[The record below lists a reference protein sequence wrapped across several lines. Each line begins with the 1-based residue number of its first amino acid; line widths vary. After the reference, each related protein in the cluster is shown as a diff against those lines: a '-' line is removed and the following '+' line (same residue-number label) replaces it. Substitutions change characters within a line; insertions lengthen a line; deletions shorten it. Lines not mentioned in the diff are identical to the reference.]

1 MESPQ
6 TEVERTDSNSTLTIH
21 HISIRP
27 NRCPQINVEILG
39 SKITALL
46 DSGASATI
54 INSREIIEKHKFRVH
69 PINISIKTA
78 DETAYACEGVVMI
91 PYTYQGNTNV
101 VPTLLIPQISRTL
114 ILGMDFWKA
123 FSIAPVI
130 VTQESIQQLELAN
143 LESEDSLNLV
153 ETYFEDQEK
162 IVFTIETAE
171 PRVLFD
177 QQPENDDSLEIP
189 SIEAPLKED
198 IGSIPTEHELSKEE
212 RKTLEEILRMFSN
225 PNGKLGRTNRMV
237 HKIDL
242 IPNASPKKPPQYRCS
257 PHIQREIDREIQ
269 RMIELDVIEE
279 SQSERC
285 NPLLPVKKASGE
297 WRICLDCRRINEV
310 TKNEA
315 YPFPDMMGIL
325 GRIEK
330 SKYFSVIDLSK
341 AYWQI
346 PLDEKSRDYTAFR
359 AGKNL
364 YRFKV
369 MPFGLKGAP
378 ITQTKL
384 MNRVLGFDLEPHV
397 YVYLDDI
404 IITSKSLAEHFRLLK
419 TVAERLR
426 DANLTISLEKSKF
439 CQKQISYLGYTLSEK
454 GLAIDSTKIQSILD
468 YATPRTLK
476 DVRRFIGMVS
486 FYKQFVEKFSD
497 LTAPITDLLKK
508 GKGKMCWTQE
518 AEEAFLKIK
527 SVLTSSKVLANPD
540 FMLPFTIESD
550 ASDVAVGAVLVQ
562 VQDGIR
568 RPIAFFSRKLSASQ
582 RKYAPT
588 EKECLGV
595 LMAIEKFRHFV
606 EGSKFTVITD
616 AQSLIWLSKIS
627 AEGGSA
633 RLIRWALKLQQYNFN
648 LQYRKGSLNITADAL
663 SRSLNAITIKDID
676 YDHLKQNILSNKTK
690 YKEFKVVNDRIYK
703 YVSSKL
709 GDSCY
714 DWKYLPQ
721 TQERL
726 HLLQEAH
733 DTAHFGQFKTLRKL
747 QERYYW
753 PQMQDDV
760 RKYCLG
766 CEVCKCIKHPSTNR
780 QPLMGRQKLASRPW
794 QVISV
799 DFVGPFPRSKN
810 GNTVLLVV
818 TDWFSKFVVIQ
829 PLREAKTGPMITFL
843 ENMIFLLFGVPEV
856 IISDNG
862 VQFKSKDFER
872 LLKRYHVNHWRN
884 ANYHPSN
891 NPTERVNRVIV
902 ATIRA
907 HLQGDHT
914 EWDKE
919 IHKVA
924 MSIRTAVHESTN
936 FTPYFIN
943 HGRNYISSGE
953 EYRQIRECGSDT
965 DCDPKMIN
973 ENLKQVFEAVKEN
986 LKKAY
991 NRYAKH
997 YNLRSNQNAPVYDIG
1012 EIVMKKNFFL
1022 SNKQKKFS
1030 AKLADTYAPARV
1042 IGRIG
1047 NSCYDLEDM
1056 NGNRLGVFHSSD
1068 LQKK

>member
-1 MESPQ
+1 M
-6 TEVERTDSNSTLTIH
+6 
-21 HISIRP
+21 
-27 NRCPQINVEILG
+27 
-39 SKITALL
+39 L
-46 DSGASATI
+46 DSGASSTI
-54 INSREIIEKHKFRVH
+54 INSKEIIEKHRFRVH

-78 DETAYACEGVVMI
+78 DETAYACEGIVMI
-91 PYTYQGNTNV
+91 PYTFQGYTNV
-101 VPTLLIPQISRTL
+101 VPTLLVPQISRTL
-114 ILGMDFWKA
+114 ILGIDFWKA
-123 FSIAPVI
+123 FSITPAI
-130 VTQESIQQLELAN
+130 VSTESITRLELD
-143 LESEDSLNLV
+143 ESTQNEQLHV
-153 ETYFEDQEK
+153 IETYFEEQEE
-162 IVFTIETAE
+162 IVFTIESVE
-171 PRVLFD
+171 PRIIQELKQEED
-177 QQPENDDSLEIP
+177 TSLELP
-189 SIEAPLKED
+189 SLETPEDEPLSN
-198 IGSIPTEHELSKEE
+198 ISTEHELSENE
-212 RKTLEEILRMFSN
+212 RKTLEEILGMLKN
-225 PNGKLGRTNRMV
+225 TDGKLGRTNLID
-237 HKIDL
+237 HKIE
-242 IPNASPKKPPQYRCS
+242 IVQGTHPRKPPQYRCS
-257 PHIQREIDREIQ
+257 PHIQKEIDKEIQ

-279 SQSERC
+279 SQSEWC
-285 NPLLPVKKASGE
+285 NPLLPVKKTSGE
-297 WRICLDCRRINEV
+297 WRICLDCRRVNEV

-325 GRIEK
+325 SRIEK
-330 SKYFSVIDLSK
+330 SNYFSVIDLSK

-346 PLDEKSRDYTAFR
+346 PLHKDSRDYTSFR

-384 MNRVLGFDLEPHV
+384 MNRVLGFDLEPYV

-404 IITSKSLAEHFRLLK
+404 IITSKTLQEHFRLLEI
-419 TVAERLR
+419 VAERLR
-426 DANLTISLEKSKF
+426 KAGLTISLEKSKF
-439 CQKQISYLGYTLSEK
+439 CQKQISYLGYTLSNQ
-454 GLAIDSTKIQSILD
+454 GLAIDSTKIQPILD
-468 YATPRTLK
+468 YATPKTPK
-476 DVRRFIGMVS
+476 DIRRFIGMVS

-508 GKGKMCWTQE
+508 GKGKLIWTQQ

-527 SVLTSSKVLANPD
+527 STLTSPKVLANPD
-540 FMLPFTIESD
+540 FTMPFIIESD

-562 VQDGIR
+562 IQEGIR

-582 RKYAPT
+582 KKYAPT

-616 AQSLIWLSKIS
+616 AQSLIWLSRIS

-633 RLIRWALKLQQYNFN
+633 KLIRWALKLQQYDFN

-663 SRSLNAITIKDID
+663 SRSVNNISIKDID
-676 YDHLKQNILSNKTK
+676 YEDLRNSILNNTAKF
-690 YKEFKVVNDRIYK
+690 KEFKVIDGKIYK

-709 GDSCY
+709 GDSNY
-714 DWKYLPQ
+714 EWKYIPQ
-721 TQERL
+721 VQERIM
-726 HLLQEAH
+726 LLQEAH

-753 PQMQDDV
+753 PQMSDDV

-766 CEVCKCIKHPSTNR
+766 CDVCKRVKYPNSNR
-780 QPLMGRQKLASRPW
+780 QPLMGRQKLASLPW
-794 QVISV
+794 QVVSV
-799 DFVGPFPRSKN
+799 DFAGPFPRSKN
-810 GNTVLLVV
+810 GNTMLLVV

-829 PLREAKTGPMITFL
+829 PMKEAKTGPMIAFL
-843 ENMIFLLFGVPEV
+843 ENMIFLLFGVPEI

-862 VQFKSKDFER
+862 VQFKSKEFER
-872 LLKRYHVNHWRN
+872 FLKKYHVNHWRN
-884 ANYHPSN
+884 ANYHPAN

-907 HLQGDHT
+907 HLNGDHR

-919 IHKVA
+919 IQKVA

-936 FTPYFIN
+936 FTPYFVN
-943 HGRNYISSGE
+943 YGRNYISSGE
-953 EYRQIRECGSDT
+953 EYRKIREAGND
-965 DCDPKMIN
+965 DDYEPAEIN
-973 ENLKQVFEAVKEN
+973 ANLKQVFETVKEN

-997 YNLRSNQNAPVYDIG
+997 YNLRSNKDAPVYDIG

-1022 SNKQKKFS
+1022 SNKLKKFS

-1047 NSCYDLEDM
+1047 NSCYDLEDLK
-1056 NGNRLGVFHSSD
+1056 GNKLGVFHSSD